1 MSAGAFVHL
10 TSSTPA
16 REHVEELLEKLG
28 RKERVLKLPDEM
40 PNEGPLRDIDADGS
54 SRAAWRKRILGTEAE
69 ALPPGVFD
77 DVPLWRSIVA
87 DDANVVLWHGPHP
100 AERILSLRGCWHLRD
115 QAHRVH
121 EVAFRTKVRSWPSG
135 ESRPEFYDSVSLASP
150 DDLARG
156 LAACVRVPA
165 EDVARRAARW
175 ESVRDVPGDWIHH
188 IDGENL
194 VKRPATAYDDAIVE
208 ACRSEWTWARL
219 VIARVLAERP
229 TGLWVLR
236 WRIRVLVEAGV
247 LESRADESDAAF
259 PEQLRVMSR

>member
-1 MSAGAFVHL
+1 VPAGRFLHL
-10 TSSTPA
+10 TSSAPA

-28 RKERVLKLPDEM
+28 RNERVFELPDAM
-40 PNEGPLRDIDADGS
+40 PNEGPLHDIDADGP
-54 SRAAWRKRILGTEAE
+54 SRAAWRRRILGAEAE

-115 QAHRVH
+115 QPQRVH
-121 EVAFRTKVRSWPSG
+121 EVVLRTKSKSWPSG
-135 ESRPEFYDSVSLASP
+135 ESRPGFYDSVSLASR

-156 LAACVRVPA
+156 FAACVRVST
-165 EDVARRAARW
+165 EEVVRRAARW

-188 IDGENL
+188 IDGEDL
-194 VKRPATAYDDAIVE
+194 VKRPVSVYDDEVVE
-208 ACRSEWTWARL
+208 ACRSEWTRARL
-219 VIARVLAERP
+219 VFARVLANNP
-229 TGLWVLR
+229 TGLWVLG

-247 LESRADESDAAF
+247 LESRADESDAGF
-259 PEQLRVMSR
+259 PEQLRVRPR